1 MRSYLLFLMGL
12 MFVSLPALA
21 QSSASISELLE
32 RKNKTTHECV
42 STVFTPEEIALLRA
56 HYGHEDTGSPIM
68 ADGPATLVYG
78 IENVTQWFGN
88 FEANDPST
96 FNQTAKSPIQDP
108 NFEGAGAINED
119 GTMAYVIDNQNN
131 LYRLAFLTGVYT
143 LLGAL
148 VPPSGMSFTG
158 LEFDP
163 VSGALYGLA
172 TDAVQTVLMLISVV
186 AITATLIGITGM
198 VLGIAL
204 AASPAGD
211 LYAVDIDDDN
221 LYRIDK
227 ATAIATIIGA
237 IGFNAN
243 FAQGMALNFIAGVI
257 LFAAFNNSVFDSEL
271 RTVDIITGLTT
282 LIGVII
288 IGTIA
293 QFGWIGVPNPELG
306 VEQHANKLFSM
317 FPNPAGDSVFLQ
329 ATDRIESVS
338 IYDMAGR
345 KVMYQPVDAVTS
357 EVNLSYLA
365 AGNYI
370 CTAIVNGET
379 GTYKIVKQ

>member
-317 FPNPAGDSVFLQ
+317 FPNPVGDSVFLQ

>member
-317 FPNPAGDSVFLQ
+317 FPNPVGDSVFLQ

-357 EVNLSYLA
+357 E
-365 AGNYI
+365 
-370 CTAIVNGET
+370 ET
-379 GTYKIVKQ
+379 YPIWQRVIISAQPL

>member
-306 VEQHANKLFSM
+306 VEQHTNKLFSM

-338 IYDMAGR
+338 IYDMSGR